1 MDETGS
7 LWKEGMSMETANRK
21 EIRNAV
27 LIGSICSVSY
37 FVVYLARNILS
48 AVTPQMMDSGYGAEF
63 FSSLS
68 SVFFVTYAI
77 GQLING
83 LIGDKIKARYMM
95 SFGLALAGVCCILF
109 PLRVHSFWGAHA
121 AYGATGF
128 FLSMIYA
135 PMTKVIAENTEPVY
149 ATRCSLGCTF
159 AAFFGSPFA
168 GAAAAFLAWQPVF
181 FVSAGALLIM
191 GILCF
196 FLFLLFEQKGI
207 IRYNQYEQQNRSGR
221 NIKLLF
227 EYKIVKFTLI
237 SVITGII
244 RTTVVF
250 WMPTYFSQHL
260 GFTAD
265 QSAGIY
271 TAASLVIALSAFVS
285 VFVYEKLGR
294 DLDRTLILSFS
305 AAAGAFLLTCMID
318 IPFANI
324 TFFVLAVFFSNC
336 AATMLWSKYCPS
348 LRDTGMV
355 SSATGFLDFMSYMA
369 AAGSSA
375 VFAGA
380 VDAIGW
386 KNLILI
392 CAALMVL
399 GTVISLSRKR

>member
-1 MDETGS
+1 
-7 LWKEGMSMETANRK
+7 METANRK

-27 LIGSICSVSY
+27 LIGSVCSVSY

-48 AVTPQMMDSGYGAEF
+48 AVTPQMMDGGYSAEF

-68 SVFFVTYAI
+68 SVFFVLYAI

-83 LIGDKIKARYMM
+83 IIGDKIKARYMM
-95 SFGLALAGVCCILF
+95 SSGLALAGVCSILF
-109 PLRVHSFWGAHA
+109 LLRINSFWGAHA
-121 AYGATGF
+121 AYGLTGF

-149 ATRCSLGCTF
+149 ATRCSLSCTF
-159 AAFFGSPFA
+159 AAFFGSPCA
-168 GAAAAFLAWQPVF
+168 GAAAAFLAWQSVF
-181 FVSAGALLIM
+181 FVSAGALFIM
-191 GILCF
+191 GMLCF
-196 FLFLLFEQKGI
+196 SLFLLFEQKGI
-207 IRYNQYEQQNRSGR
+207 VRYNQYEQQNRSGR

-294 DLDRTLILSFS
+294 DLDRTLVLSFS
-305 AAAGAFLLTCMID
+305 AAAGAFLLTCTVD

-324 TFFVLAVFFSNC
+324 TFFVLAIFSSNC
-336 AATMLWSKYCPS
+336 AATMLWSRYCPG

-355 SSATGFLDFMSYMA
+355 STATGFLDFMSYMA
-369 AAGSSA
+369 AAVSSA

-380 VDAIGW
+380 VNALGW
-386 KNLILI
+386 ENLILI

-399 GTVISLSRKR
+399 GTAISLSKKR

>member
-1 MDETGS
+1 MNETDS
-7 LWKEGMSMETANRK
+7 LGKEGMSMGTADKK
-21 EIRNAV
+21 EIRNAIF
-27 LIGSICSVSY
+27 IGSVCSLSY

-95 SFGLALAGVCCILF
+95 SFGLVLAGVCCILF
-109 PLRVHSFWGAHA
+109 PLRVHSFWGAHT

-181 FVSAGALLIM
+181 YVSAGALLIM
-191 GILCF
+191 GTLCF
-196 FLFLLFEQKGI
+196 VLFLLFEKKGVI
-207 IRYNQYEQQNRSGR
+207 KYDRYRPQEQSVR
-221 NIKLLF
+221 NVKLLL
-227 EYKIVKFTLI
+227 ERKIAKFTVI

-250 WMPTYFSQHL
+250 WLPTYFSQHL

-271 TAASLVIALSAFVS
+271 TAATLVIALSAFVS
-285 VFVYEKLGR
+285 VFAYERLGR
-294 DLDRTLILSFS
+294 NLDLTLILSFS
-305 AAAGAFLLTCMID
+305 AAACAFLLAYLIRA
-318 IPFANI
+318 PFANI
-324 TFFVLAVFFSNC
+324 VFFVLAIFFSNC
-336 AATMLWSKYCPS
+336 AATMLWSRYCPG

-355 SSATGFLDFMSYMA
+355 STATGFLDFMSYMA
-369 AAGSSA
+369 AAVSSA
-375 VFAGA
+375 VFAGT
-380 VDAIGW
+380 VNTLGW
-386 KNLILI
+386 ENLILI

-399 GTVISLSRKR
+399 GTVISRSKKH